1 MMGVAYGRAKLDSGH
16 EMGKL
21 LQTHNAMQ
29 IYTTEMSDEFKK
41 YLRKALFFGGGMIL
55 LNSESVHNVL

>member
-1 MMGVAYGRAKLDSGH
+1 MKATCFFMMGVAYGRAKLDSGH

-41 YLRKALFFGGGMIL
+41 YLRKALFFRRGDDLIKF
-55 LNSESVHNVL
+55 